1 MRYIVGPE
9 NAYNKKNENR
19 TSGGSKEINAITRE
33 IINKNMY
40 GTLCLILKS
49 LKL

>member
-1 MRYIVGPE
+1 MRYIVGPDK
-9 NAYNKKNENR
+9 AYNKKNENR
-19 TSGGSKEINAITRE
+19 TSGGSNEINAITNE
-33 IINKNMY
+33 IINKNIY

>member
-9 NAYNKKNENR
+9 EAYNRKNENR
-19 TSGGSKEINAITRE
+19 TGGGSNEINAIITE

>member
-9 NAYNKKNENR
+9 KAYSKKNENR
-19 TSGGSKEINAITRE
+19 TSGGSNEINAIIKE
-33 IINKNMY
+33 IINKNIC
-40 GTLCLILKS
+40 GTLCLMSKS